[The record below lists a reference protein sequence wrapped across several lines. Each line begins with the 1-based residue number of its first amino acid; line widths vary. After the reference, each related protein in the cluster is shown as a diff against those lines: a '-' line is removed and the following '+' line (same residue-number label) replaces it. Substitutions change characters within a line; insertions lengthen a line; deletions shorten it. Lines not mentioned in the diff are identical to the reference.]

1 MNHKL
6 LINFDCVGDGRDIV
20 VLGNEKARKD
30 KLYENFIQAFET
42 NKGCYDVE
50 FLNRNGGFVSGGN
63 FVWGAA
69 TKACPGFIYQ
79 GQINIHSYS
88 RQQKLNKIKEMLSAG
103 YYVVAEVKGNT
114 GQHWVAIDAV
124 QGETIVMMDPGSSST
139 DMWGQY
145 NWRNTSTL
153 AWYKV

>member
-1 MNHKL
+1 
-6 LINFDCVGDGRDIV
+6 
-20 VLGNEKARKD
+20 
-30 KLYENFIQAFET
+30 
-42 NKGCYDVE
+42 
-50 FLNRNGGFVSGGN
+50 
-63 FVWGAA
+63 
-69 TKACPGFIYQ
+69 
-79 GQINIHSYS
+79 
-88 RQQKLNKIKEMLSAG
+88 MLSAG

>member
-1 MNHKL
+1 M
-6 LINFDCVGDGRDIV
+6 
-20 VLGNEKARKD
+20 
-30 KLYENFIQAFET
+30 
-42 NKGCYDVE
+42 
-50 FLNRNGGFVSGGN
+50 
-63 FVWGAA
+63 
-69 TKACPGFIYQ
+69 
-79 GQINIHSYS
+79 
-88 RQQKLNKIKEMLSAG
+88 NKIKEMLSAG

-124 QGETIVMMDPGSSST
+124 QGDTIIMMDPGSSST